1 MATRLILTLHVLHM
15 FVAAAVL
22 VQAVAHLAVNPNFE
36 RAVLLYFLP
45 PLIALFLISINLIR
59 GTNWTVI
66 VLCQIFLNMIAFA
79 VVLGELPFVLPNL
92 KPQFPGMPPQ
102 QDRVLVFYFA
112 AYALFLWV
120 LLPPYLL
127 GSALLQH
134 YRKQPASI
142 SLITCCLGAVT
153 WTGIMITFVALSPRL
168 AEKLF

>member
-1 MATRLILTLHVLHM
+1 MATRLILSLHVLHM
-15 FVAAAVL
+15 LVAAAVL
-22 VQAVAHLAVNPNFE
+22 VHAASHLAVNPNFD
-36 RAVLLYFLP
+36 RVVLAYFIP
-45 PLIALFLISINLIR
+45 PLIALFLISINLKNR
-59 GTNWTVI
+59 TNWTVI
-66 VLCQIFLNMIAFA
+66 VLCQIFLNIIAFA
-79 VVLGELPFVLPNL
+79 VILGELPFVLPNL

-127 GSALLQH
+127 GSAFLQH

-142 SLITCCLGAVT
+142 SFITCCLGTAT
-153 WTGIMITFVALSPRL
+153 WAGTMLILFAITPRV